1 MACTESQKCLVLF
14 IIDTQQIT
22 RIVHYVRLQIKVR
35 LNRPTAAIE
44 FLLIEL
50 EVDTE
55 QVARVLQ

>member
-1 MACTESQKCLVLF
+1 MVLF

-35 LNRPTAAIE
+35 LNRLTAATE